1 MRKLVTLGL
10 RRVLDHEDE
19 TPARERQAIR
29 VTTVNEGLP
38 PGLDVSD
45 RSAMND
51 GLRMRQGAGLSVQKD
66 PPSERAPIGTALDR
80 FVGVWS
86 RNEEREFL
94 RSIQDVEK
102 IDPELWD

>member
-1 MRKLVTLGL
+1 MEQLTLRGFEPELEARLRELARQRSLSLNRAALVLMR
-10 RRVLDHEDE
+10 R
-19 TPARERQAIR
+19 
-29 VTTVNEGLP
+29 
-38 PGLDVSD
+38 
-45 RSAMND
+45 
-51 GLRMRQGAGLSVQKD
+51 GAGLAAPND